1 MATARWSIDE
11 DARRLGLRTVS
22 VEQLR
27 DWGDRLWAAAEG
39 KDDDAP
45 RTLKELSSLFHAKAQ

>member
-1 MATARWSIDE
+1 MARGSIE
-11 DARRLGLRTVS
+11 EEARRLGLRVVS
-22 VEQLR
+22 TEQLR

-45 RTLKELSSLFHAKAQ
+45 QTLKELSSLFHAKAQ